1 MPQTFLR
8 SVTSV
13 AVSSGPSIYRD
24 PLLITSMQL
33 ELCTMFY
40 DCDLYELSSAEHIF
54 FAEAIFSIAKKQ
66 GGRAGMNTENAKKRP
81 WKVLSH
87 DSAIMEDIVEA
98 LFIHKMP
105 HKPKTKST
113 T

>member
-1 MPQTFLR
+1 
-8 SVTSV
+8 
-13 AVSSGPSIYRD
+13 
-24 PLLITSMQL
+24 
-33 ELCTMFY
+33 MFY
-40 DCDLYELSSAEHIF
+40 DCDLCELSSAEHIF
-54 FAEAIFSIAKKQ
+54 LPKQYLAQPKKQ
-66 GGRAGMNTENAKKRP
+66 GGRAGMNTENAKKRS